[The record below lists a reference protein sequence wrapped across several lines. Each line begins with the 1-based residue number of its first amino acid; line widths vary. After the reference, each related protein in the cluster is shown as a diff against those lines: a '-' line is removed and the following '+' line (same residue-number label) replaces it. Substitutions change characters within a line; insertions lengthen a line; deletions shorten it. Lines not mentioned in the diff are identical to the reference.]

1 MAKEVAVADKGIQAL
16 EAQLQGPVPGALH
29 DLDDRHLRDLAD
41 AIREARHRQ
50 AAELQAAGDQALRH
64 IPRLLRMPIRKVLG

>member
-1 MAKEVAVADKGIQAL
+1 MDDNGMRAL

-29 DLDDRHLRDLAD
+29 DLADRDLIDLAD

-64 IPRLLRMPIRKVLG
+64 IPRLLRVPIRKALG

>member
-1 MAKEVAVADKGIQAL
+1 VARKGIQAL

-29 DLDDRHLRDLAD
+29 DLEDRQLINLAD

-50 AAELQAAGDQALRH
+50 AAELAAAGDQAFKH
-64 IPRLLRMPIRKVLG
+64 IPRLLRVPIRKALG